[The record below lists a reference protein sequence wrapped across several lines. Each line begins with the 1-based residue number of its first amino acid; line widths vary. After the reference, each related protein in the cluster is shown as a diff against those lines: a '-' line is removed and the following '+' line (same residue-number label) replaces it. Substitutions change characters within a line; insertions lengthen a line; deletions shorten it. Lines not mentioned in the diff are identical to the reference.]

1 MTRYNE
7 PVSFMA
13 SSPIN
18 REQAAKFFGVLAE
31 TIYEKTADET
41 NNCQFSDLMSADSTL
56 QENIVQSCKM

>member
-1 MTRYNE
+1 MTIYNE

-31 TIYEKTADET
+31 TIYEKTEDET
-41 NNCQFSDLMSADSTL
+41 KDCQFSD
-56 QENIVQSCKM
+56 I